1 MDATPKGNRLH
12 VALFGRTNVGK
23 SSLLNYL
30 LGQEVAITSPVAGT
44 TTDVVEKA
52 AELLPLGPV
61 LFLDTAGL
69 DDITELSAKRLE
81 KTRRILDRADAILL
95 VTEAEAWTDFEES
108 LLGEAKARKIPVVP
122 IVNKTDLRTPSEEFL
137 ASLREKTG
145 RVLAVSSTDGAGR
158 EAALEAVKRHLL
170 ETAPDH
176 FLEPPPLVGDLLPPG
191 GLAVLVVPID
201 LQAPKGRLIL
211 PQVQTIRDA
220 LDSDAAALMVKER
233 ELAAMLARLSRPPD
247 LVVTD
252 SQAILK
258 VSGDTPQNVPLT
270 TFSILMA
277 RQKGDLATAAVG
289 VAAIEDLRPGDPVL
303 IAEACT
309 HHPLQDD
316 IGRVKIPRWLRQYV
330 GGELAVDVS
339 AGRDYPQNLS
349 RYRLVLPRGARLL
362 KPPGKARPPP
372 KAPQARGPHPKYRPA
387 HPPNPGVLPPGP
399 SPLPPGLYIVGTPI
413 GNLGDITL
421 RAIETLKSAHLIV
434 AEDTRHTRHLL
445 DRYEIRTPTISC
457 HKFNE
462 ASRVE
467 LVLGKI
473 REGQA
478 VALVTDAGMPAVS
491 DPGSRVVAACHDA
504 GVPVIVIPG
513 PSSVNAAVALSGFG
527 GAGFFFEGFLS
538 HKSAARAPVGG
549 AGRLRS
555 AGGPFRVAVPPAEIA
570 GRNRKDARRA
580 TGVRRAG
587 NDEAF
592 RGTSAGPRV
601 GDCGAVW
608 EPDRQ
613 GRDRRGDR
621 DGRRSKV
628 QGRKSKVMF

>member
-95 VTEAEAWTDFEES
+95 VTEAEAWTDFEDN
-108 LLGEAKARKIPVVP
+108 LLGEAKAHKIPVIPV
-122 IVNKTDLRTPSEEFL
+122 VNKTDLCAPSEAFL
-137 ASLREKTG
+137 ASLREKAG

-258 VSGDTPQNVPLT
+258 VSGDTPASVPLT

-277 RQKGDLATAAVG
+277 RQKGDLSTAAAG
-289 VAAIEDLRPGDPVL
+289 VAAIERLRPGDPVL
-303 IAEACT
+303 IAEACS

-339 AGRDYPQNLS
+339 AGRDYPQDLS
-349 RYRLVLPRGARLL
+349 KYRLVIHCGACMLNRREMLSRLH
-362 KPPGKARPPP
+362 KA
-372 KAPQARGPHPKYRPA
+372 H
-387 HPPNPGVLPPGP
+387 
-399 SPLPPGLYIVGTPI
+399 
-413 GNLGDITL
+413 
-421 RAIETLKSAHLIV
+421 E
-434 AEDTRHTRHLL
+434 
-445 DRYEIRTPTISC
+445 
-457 HKFNE
+457 
-462 ASRVE
+462 
-467 LVLGKI
+467 
-473 REGQA
+473 
-478 VALVTDAGMPAVS
+478 
-491 DPGSRVVAACHDA
+491 A
-504 GVPVIVIPG
+504 GVPITNYGLAISYTQGVIRRVLTPF
-513 PSSVNAAVALSGFG
+513 PSALLAYDRAA
-527 GAGFFFEGFLS
+527 
-538 HKSAARAPVGG
+538 AAP
-549 AGRLRS
+549 
-555 AGGPFRVAVPPAEIA
+555 
-570 GRNRKDARRA
+570 
-580 TGVRRAG
+580 
-587 NDEAF
+587 
-592 RGTSAGPRV
+592 
-601 GDCGAVW
+601 
-608 EPDRQ
+608 
-613 GRDRRGDR
+613 
-621 DGRRSKV
+621 
-628 QGRKSKVMF
+628 